1 MSLNG
6 KLEDVSLADVM
17 QFVHLG
23 RRTGTLSLQRGTQ
36 EAEIGFHR
44 GQIVSAWAPGSKRL
58 GDLLVAKNL
67 VDPQAMTEML
77 RLQTSEQP
85 RRSLGQVLV
94 SSGTLEFDDIRK
106 VIEEQIEHSIY
117 ELVTWTTGAFEFAL
131 DELKPID
138 DIAMYPGDVI
148 PKLDLNTQMVLL
160 EATRIMDEKQRV
172 QEQGAADAA
181 DASQP
186 DPGDEAGES
195 GLMLGE
201 SRSLGS
207 VSETLG
213 SLDIEIPLEEE
224 DASHLPAAAHRRLQI
239 VSPERSLAADMT
251 ELIRPEIAHVV
262 RVPLREAGTRLP
274 GEPTPT
280 IVVLDMREGSHTV
293 EDLLAIRRSRPRSS
307 IICLIDSREM
317 TTRAFEAGAVAAIAA
332 EPEALA
338 ACFYSL
344 IRTLQDA
351 SGGEGGGSATTRA
364 GFARLR
370 RVLAD
375 IRSGLLSATMA
386 LNLMHIISESVE
398 RAVLFLVRRDS
409 LTALGAFGFSA
420 EGKPLAE
427 VTRALRLSLGADNVL
442 TRCLADGQPRSLG
455 FDQASLP
462 PEFSALVG
470 RPRNGQTVV
479 FPVLGAER
487 VISVVYTDNGS
498 SNRAIEDI
506 ELLELATAQGGVG
519 LEAGLLRRQ
528 IENRG
533 CAPRTP
539 SRRLGF
545 LGPTPPCQKRARS
558 AHPFLVPSLRWD
570 GRQKNAERLVAAHDH
585 LSTGPGL
592 RLDFRRQRFP
602 DRTSTGRDPR
612 AAGGAAARGGGSRS
626 DRLP

>member
-23 RRTGTLSLQRGTQ
+23 RRTGTLSLSRGSQ

-67 VDPQAMTEML
+67 VDPQAMAETL
-77 RLQTSEQP
+77 RIQTSEQP

-106 VIEEQIEHSIY
+106 VIEGQIERSIY
-117 ELVTWTTGAFEFAL
+117 ELVTWTTGSFEFAL

-160 EATRIMDEKQRV
+160 EATRIMDEKRRV
-172 QEQGAADAA
+172 QDEGDDADSAAAA
-181 DASQP
+181 G
-186 DPGDEAGES
+186 GDEEDGQR
-195 GLMLGE
+195 MLGE
-201 SRSLGS
+201 SKSLTS
-207 VSETLG
+207 MSDTLD
-213 SLDIEIPLEEE
+213 SLDVEIPLEDK
-224 DASHLPAAAHRRLQI
+224 DASQLPAAAHRRLQI
-239 VSPERSLAADMT
+239 VSPDRRLAADMT

-280 IVVLDMREGSHTV
+280 IVVLDMRDGSHGV

-307 IICLIDSREM
+307 IICLIDSRDM

-332 EPEALA
+332 EPPALA

-351 SGGEGGGSATTRA
+351 SGGEGSSNATTRA

-420 EGKPLAE
+420 EGRPLAE

-506 ELLELATAQGGVG
+506 ELLELATAQVGVAF
-519 LEAGLLRRQ
+519 ENELLRRQ
-528 IENRG
+528 ID
-533 CAPRTP
+533 
-539 SRRLGF
+539 S
-545 LGPTPPCQKRARS
+545 
-558 AHPFLVPSLRWD
+558 H
-570 GRQKNAERLVAAHDH
+570 
-585 LSTGPGL
+585 
-592 RLDFRRQRFP
+592 
-602 DRTSTGRDPR
+602 
-612 AAGGAAARGGGSRS
+612 
-626 DRLP
+626 

>member
-23 RRTGTLSLQRGTQ
+23 RRTGTLSLTRGTQ
-36 EAEIGFHR
+36 EAEVGFHR
-44 GQIVSAWAPGSKRL
+44 GQIVSASAPGSKRL
-58 GDLLVAKNL
+58 GDLVVARNL
-67 VDPQAMTEML
+67 VDPQTMAEML
-77 RLQTSEQP
+77 RAQASEQP

-94 SSGTLEFDDIRK
+94 SSGTLEFDEIRK
-106 VIEEQIEHSIY
+106 VIEEQIEHTIY
-117 ELVTWTTGAFEFAL
+117 DLVTWTTGSFEFAL

-160 EATRIMDEKQRV
+160 EATRIMDEKRRSQDD
-172 QEQGAADAA
+172 GGDH
-181 DASQP
+181 DASESQP
-186 DPGDEAGES
+186 AVREDGS
-195 GLMLGE
+195 GSERMLGE
-201 SRSLGS
+201 SKSLTA
-207 VSETLG
+207 VSDTLEA
-213 SLDIEIPLEEE
+213 LDVEIPLDDDSE
-224 DASHLPAAAHRRLQI
+224 SQLPSAAHRRLQI
-239 VSPERSLAADMT
+239 VSPDRRLATDMT
-251 ELIRPEIAHVV
+251 DLIRPEIAHVV

-280 IVVLDMREGSHTV
+280 IVVLDMREGNHVV

-307 IICLIDSREM
+307 IICLIDSPAM
-317 TTRAFEAGAVAAIAA
+317 TTRAFEAGAVAAISA

-351 SGGEGGGSATTRA
+351 SGGESGSSATTRA

-398 RAVLFLVRRDS
+398 RAVLFLVRQDC
-409 LTALGAFGFSA
+409 LTALGAFGFSS
-420 EGKPLAE
+420 EGRPLAE

-455 FDQASLP
+455 FEQASLP

-506 ELLELATAQGGVG
+506 ELLELATAQVGVAF
-519 LEAGLLRRQ
+519 ENELLRRQ
-528 IENRG
+528 IE
-533 CAPRTP
+533 
-539 SRRLGF
+539 S
-545 LGPTPPCQKRARS
+545 
-558 AHPFLVPSLRWD
+558 H
-570 GRQKNAERLVAAHDH
+570 
-585 LSTGPGL
+585 
-592 RLDFRRQRFP
+592 
-602 DRTSTGRDPR
+602 
-612 AAGGAAARGGGSRS
+612 
-626 DRLP
+626 

>member
-23 RRTGTLSLQRGTQ
+23 RRTGTLSLSRGPQ

-44 GQIVSAWAPGSKRL
+44 GQIVSAWSPGSKRL

-67 VDPQAMTEML
+67 VDPQAMAEMI
-77 RLQTSEQP
+77 RIQTSEQP
-85 RRSLGQVLV
+85 RRSLGQILV

-106 VIEEQIEHSIY
+106 VIESQIERSIY
-117 ELVTWTTGAFEFAL
+117 ELVTWTTGSFEFAL
-131 DELKPID
+131 DELKPIE

-160 EATRIMDEKQRV
+160 EATRIMDEKRRQ
-172 QEQGAADAA
+172 QDEGEDAAAEGAASAKTVGA
-181 DASQP
+181 
-186 DPGDEAGES
+186 ES
-195 GLMLGE
+195 DGQRMLGE
-201 SRSLGS
+201 SKSLAN
-207 VSETLG
+207 VSDTLEA
-213 SLDIEIPLEEE
+213 LDVDIPLEEE
-224 DASHLPAAAHRRLQI
+224 DASQLPSAAHRRLQI
-239 VSPERSLAADMT
+239 VSPDRRLASDMT
-251 ELIRPEIAHVV
+251 DLIRPEIAHVV

-280 IVVLDMREGSHTV
+280 IVVLDMREGNHAV

-307 IICLIDSREM
+307 IICLIDSRDM
-317 TTRAFEAGAVAAIAA
+317 TTQAFEAGAVAAIAA
-332 EPEALA
+332 EPPALA

-351 SGGEGGGSATTRA
+351 SGESGSTATTRA

-420 EGKPLAE
+420 EGRPLAE

-442 TRCLADGQPRSLG
+442 TRCLADGQPRSLN

-506 ELLELATAQGGVG
+506 ELLELATAQVGVAF
-519 LEAGLLRRQ
+519 ENELLRRQ
-528 IENRG
+528 IDS
-533 CAPRTP
+533 AP
-539 SRRLGF
+539 
-545 LGPTPPCQKRARS
+545 
-558 AHPFLVPSLRWD
+558 
-570 GRQKNAERLVAAHDH
+570 
-585 LSTGPGL
+585 
-592 RLDFRRQRFP
+592 
-602 DRTSTGRDPR
+602 
-612 AAGGAAARGGGSRS
+612 
-626 DRLP
+626 

>member
-23 RRTGTLSLQRGTQ
+23 RRTGTLSLSRGTQ

-44 GQIVSAWAPGSKRL
+44 GQLVSAWAPGSKRL

-67 VDPQAMTEML
+67 VSPQVMAEML
-77 RLQTSEQP
+77 RLQTSEHP
-85 RRSLGQVLV
+85 PRSLGQVLV

-106 VIEEQIEHSIY
+106 VIEGQIEQSIF
-117 ELVTWTTGAFEFAL
+117 ELVTWTTGSFEFAL

-160 EATRIMDEKQRV
+160 EATRILDEKSRG
-172 QEQGAADAA
+172 EGEKEASAAAGT
-181 DASQP
+181 SEVSTVEE
-186 DPGDEAGES
+186 PGGS
-195 GLMLGE
+195 HMLGE
-201 SRSLGS
+201 SKSLGT
-207 VSETLG
+207 VSDTLEAFD
-213 SLDIEIPLEEE
+213 LEIPLEDE
-224 DASHLPAAAHRRLQI
+224 DTSQLPAAAHRRLQI
-239 VSPERSLAADMT
+239 VSPDRHLASDMT
-251 ELIRPEIAHVV
+251 DLIRPEIAIVV

-280 IVVLDMREGSHTV
+280 IVVLDMREGNHSV

-307 IICLIDSREM
+307 IICLIDSRDM
-317 TTRAFEAGAVAAIAA
+317 TTRAFEAGAVAAVAA
-332 EPEALA
+332 EPPALA

-351 SGGEGGGSATTRA
+351 SGGEGGGSTATTRA

-398 RAVLFLVRRDS
+398 RAVLFLVRHDS

-420 EGKPLAE
+420 EGRPLAE
-427 VTRALRLSLGADNVL
+427 VTRALSLSLGADNVL
-442 TRCLADGQPRSLG
+442 TRCLADGQPRSQT

-470 RPRNGQTVV
+470 RPRNGQIVV

-506 ELLELATAQGGVG
+506 ELLELATAQVGVAF
-519 LEAGLLRRQ
+519 ENELLRRQ
-528 IENRG
+528 ID
-533 CAPRTP
+533 
-539 SRRLGF
+539 S
-545 LGPTPPCQKRARS
+545 
-558 AHPFLVPSLRWD
+558 H
-570 GRQKNAERLVAAHDH
+570 
-585 LSTGPGL
+585 
-592 RLDFRRQRFP
+592 
-602 DRTSTGRDPR
+602 
-612 AAGGAAARGGGSRS
+612 
-626 DRLP
+626 

>member
-23 RRTGTLSLQRGTQ
+23 RRTGTLSLTRGTQ

-44 GQIVSAWAPGSKRL
+44 GQIVSASAPGSKRL
-58 GDLLVAKNL
+58 GDLLAAKHL
-67 VDPQAMTEML
+67 VDPQTMTEMI

-85 RRSLGQVLV
+85 RRSLGQVLMA
-94 SSGTLEFDDIRK
+94 SGVLEFDDIRK
-106 VIEEQIEHSIY
+106 VIEEQIESSIY
-117 ELVTWTTGAFEFAL
+117 ELVTWTSGSFEFAL

-160 EATRIMDEKQRV
+160 EATRIMDEKRRS
-172 QEQGAADAA
+172 QEDGEEAA
-181 DASQP
+181 
-186 DPGDEAGES
+186 PGEPAPTALHSEEDNEGPR
-195 GLMLGE
+195 MLGE
-201 SRSLGS
+201 SRSLGT
-207 VSETLG
+207 VSETLEMI
-213 SLDIEIPLEEE
+213 DVEIPLEEE
-224 DASHLPAAAHRRLQI
+224 NEGLLPSAAHRRLQI
-239 VSPERSLAADMT
+239 VSPDRRLAIEMG

-280 IVVLDMREGSHTV
+280 IVVLDMREGSHAV

-307 IICLIDSREM
+307 VIGLIDSKDM

-332 EPEALA
+332 EPTALA
-338 ACFYSL
+338 ACFHSL

-351 SGGEGGGSATTRA
+351 SGGESGSSATTRA

-398 RAVLFLVRRDS
+398 RAVLFLVRHDS

-420 EGKPLAE
+420 EGRPLAE

-442 TRCLADGQPRSLG
+442 TRCLADGQPRSLS

-470 RPRNGQTVV
+470 RPRSGQTVV

-506 ELLELATAQGGVG
+506 ELLELATAQVGVAF
-519 LEAGLLRRQ
+519 ENELLRRQ
-528 IENRG
+528 I
-533 CAPRTP
+533 
-539 SRRLGF
+539 
-545 LGPTPPCQKRARS
+545 
-558 AHPFLVPSLRWD
+558 D
-570 GRQKNAERLVAAHDH
+570 GH
-585 LSTGPGL
+585 
-592 RLDFRRQRFP
+592 
-602 DRTSTGRDPR
+602 
-612 AAGGAAARGGGSRS
+612 
-626 DRLP
+626 

>member
-23 RRTGTLSLQRGTQ
+23 RRTGTLSLTRGTQ

-58 GDLLVAKNL
+58 GELLVSHRL
-67 VDPQAMTEML
+67 VDANTLQEML
-77 RLQTSEQP
+77 RLQAAEQP
-85 RRSLGQVLV
+85 RRSLGQVLI
-94 SSGTLEFDDIRK
+94 SSGTLEFEAIRRL
-106 VIEEQIEHSIY
+106 IEEQIERSIY
-117 ELVTWTTGAFEFAL
+117 ELVTWSTGSFEFAL

-160 EATRIMDEKQRV
+160 EATRIMDEKRRK
-172 QEQGAADAA
+172 EG
-181 DASQP
+181 
-186 DPGDEAGES
+186 GDEEAGGAEEASPSRADRSAES
-195 GLMLGE
+195 EEPDGQRMLGE

-213 SLDIEIPLEEE
+213 SLDVDIPLEDERLGE
-224 DASHLPAAAHRRLQI
+224 LPAAHRRLQI
-239 VSPERSLAADMT
+239 VSPDRQLSVRMAEI
-251 ELIRPEIAHVV
+251 IRPEIAHVV

-280 IVVLDMREGSHTV
+280 IVVLDMRQDCHSE

-307 IICLIDSREM
+307 IICLIDTQEM
-317 TTRAFEAGAVAAIAA
+317 TTRAFEAGAVAAISAD
-332 EPEALA
+332 PDALA

-344 IRTLQDA
+344 VRTLQDA
-351 SGGEGGGSATTRA
+351 GGGKGTSSASTRA

-398 RAVLFLVRRDS
+398 RAVLFLVRRDA
-409 LTALGAFGFSA
+409 LTALGAFGFST
-420 EGKPLAE
+420 EGRSLAE
-427 VTRALRLSLGADNVL
+427 VTRALRLSLSADNVL
-442 TRCLADGQPRSLG
+442 TRCVADGQPRSLN
-455 FDQASLP
+455 FDQAGLP
-462 PEFSALVG
+462 PEFSELVG
-470 RPRNGQTVV
+470 RPRNGQLVV

-498 SNRAIEDI
+498 SSRAIEDI
-506 ELLELATAQGGVG
+506 ELLELATAQVGVAF
-519 LEAGLLRRQ
+519 ENELLRRQ
-528 IENRG
+528 IE
-533 CAPRTP
+533 
-539 SRRLGF
+539 S
-545 LGPTPPCQKRARS
+545 
-558 AHPFLVPSLRWD
+558 H
-570 GRQKNAERLVAAHDH
+570 
-585 LSTGPGL
+585 
-592 RLDFRRQRFP
+592 
-602 DRTSTGRDPR
+602 
-612 AAGGAAARGGGSRS
+612 
-626 DRLP
+626 

>member
-23 RRTGTLSLQRGTQ
+23 RRTGTLSLTRGTQ

-44 GQIVSAWAPGSKRL
+44 GQIVSASSPGSKGL
-58 GDLLVAKNL
+58 GDLLVAKHL
-67 VDPQAMTEML
+67 VDPQVMTEL
-77 RLQTSEQP
+77 FRLQTAEQP

-94 SSGTLEFDDIRK
+94 STGTLEFEDIRK
-106 VIEEQIEHSIY
+106 VIEEQIESSIY
-117 ELVTWTTGAFEFAL
+117 ELVTWSSGSFDFAL

-160 EATRIMDEKQRV
+160 EATRIMDEKLRRQDG
-172 QEQGAADAA
+172 EEGGAADRT
-181 DASQP
+181 DSLRP
-186 DPGDEAGES
+186 ES
-195 GLMLGE
+195 RAEEESDGQRMLGE
-201 SRSLGS
+201 SKSLAT
-207 VSETLG
+207 VSEALEMI
-213 SLDIEIPLEEE
+213 DVEIPLEEE
-224 DASHLPAAAHRRLQI
+224 GEGLLPSAANRRLQI
-239 VSPERSLAADMT
+239 VSPDRRLADDMT

-280 IVVLDMREGSHTV
+280 VVVLDMREGSHAV

-307 IICLIDSREM
+307 VICLIDSRDM

-332 EPEALA
+332 EPAALA
-338 ACFYSL
+338 ACFHSL

-351 SGGEGGGSATTRA
+351 SGGESGSSATTRA

-398 RAVLFLVRRDS
+398 RAVLFLVRHDS

-420 EGKPLAE
+420 EGRPLAE
-427 VTRALRLSLGADNVL
+427 ATRSLRLSLGADNVL

-470 RPRNGQTVV
+470 RPRSGQTVV

-487 VISVVYTDNGS
+487 VISIVYTDNGS

-506 ELLELATAQGGVG
+506 ELLELATAQVGVAF
-519 LEAGLLRRQ
+519 ENELLRRQ
-528 IENRG
+528 ID
-533 CAPRTP
+533 
-539 SRRLGF
+539 S
-545 LGPTPPCQKRARS
+545 
-558 AHPFLVPSLRWD
+558 H
-570 GRQKNAERLVAAHDH
+570 
-585 LSTGPGL
+585 
-592 RLDFRRQRFP
+592 
-602 DRTSTGRDPR
+602 
-612 AAGGAAARGGGSRS
+612 
-626 DRLP
+626 

>member
-23 RRTGTLSLQRGTQ
+23 RRTGTLSLVRGSQ

-44 GQIVSAWAPGSKRL
+44 GQIVSAWAPGSQRL
-58 GDLLVAKNL
+58 GDLLIAKHL
-67 VDPQAMTEML
+67 VDPQTLAEML

-85 RRSLGQVLV
+85 RRSLGQVLIAT
-94 SSGTLEFDDIRK
+94 GTLEFEDIRK
-106 VIEEQIEHSIY
+106 VIEEQIEQSIY
-117 ELVTWTTGAFEFAL
+117 ELVTWSTGSFEFAL

-160 EATRIMDEKQRV
+160 EATRIMDEKQRPR
-172 QEQGAADAA
+172 QAAGPAVGRETPKAEPPPSAMETDG
-181 DASQP
+181 QR
-186 DPGDEAGES
+186 
-195 GLMLGE
+195 MLGE
-201 SRSLGS
+201 SRSLSS
-207 VSETLG
+207 VSETIESLDVDIPLG
-213 SLDIEIPLEEE
+213 SEEQPEIAE
-224 DASHLPAAAHRRLQI
+224 AHRRLQI
-239 VSPERSLAADMT
+239 VSPDRSLASQMT
-251 ELIRPEIAHVV
+251 EIIRTEIAHVV

-280 IVVLDMREGSHTV
+280 IVVLDMRQQCHSE

-307 IICLIDSREM
+307 IICLIDSQEM

-332 EPEALA
+332 DPNALA

-344 IRTLQDA
+344 VRTLQDF
-351 SGGEGGGSATTRA
+351 SGGPAGASSPSTRA

-398 RAVLFLVRRDS
+398 RAVLFLVRRDA

-420 EGKPLAE
+420 QGRPLAE
-427 VTRALRLSLGADNVL
+427 VTRSLRLSLGADNVL
-442 TRCLADGQPRSLG
+442 TRCVADGQPRSLG

-462 PEFSALVG
+462 PEFSELVG
-470 RPRNGQTVV
+470 RPRNGQLVV
-479 FPVLGAER
+479 FPVLGSER

-498 SNRAIEDI
+498 SSRAIEDI
-506 ELLELATAQGGVG
+506 ELLELATAQVGVAF
-519 LEAGLLRRQ
+519 ENELLRRQ
-528 IENRG
+528 ID
-533 CAPRTP
+533 
-539 SRRLGF
+539 S
-545 LGPTPPCQKRARS
+545 
-558 AHPFLVPSLRWD
+558 H
-570 GRQKNAERLVAAHDH
+570 
-585 LSTGPGL
+585 
-592 RLDFRRQRFP
+592 
-602 DRTSTGRDPR
+602 
-612 AAGGAAARGGGSRS
+612 
-626 DRLP
+626 